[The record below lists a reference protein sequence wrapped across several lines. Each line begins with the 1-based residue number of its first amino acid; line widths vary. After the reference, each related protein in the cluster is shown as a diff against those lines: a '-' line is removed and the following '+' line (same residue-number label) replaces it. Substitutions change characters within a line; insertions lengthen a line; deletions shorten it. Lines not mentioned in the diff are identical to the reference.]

1 MLAMNVN
8 DNAGHQTARVAHA
21 SIANSSLLQGGASD

>member
-21 SIANSSLLQGGASD
+21 SIANMLAPTGGASD